1 VLAFKWSCADLRRV
15 TMSVYQHVDDEMIDR
30 AAQGLEDAFGA

>member
-1 VLAFKWSCADLRRV
+1 MLGHSSVAF

-30 AAQGLEDAFGA
+30 AAAGLEAAFAH